1 MLDWI
6 SSLPSRSAA
15 VPDGGLAASTG
26 TALTQWWLWAG
37 RGLCMAG
44 TLPALA
50 RGWSP
55 NMDMLIPPNHGLDCH
70 CYCSRCPE
78 ALLATYERRG
88 QLAIA
93 RLALSPVSTSEP
105 VGMKSPLL
113 TESFSTA
120 A

>member
-1 MLDWI
+1 MLDFL
-6 SSLPSRSAA
+6 LPVTLRR
-15 VPDGGLAASTG
+15 VPDIGLAASTS
-26 TALTQWWLWAG
+26 TALTQWWPW
-37 RGLCMAG
+37 
-44 TLPALA
+44 A

-55 NMDMLIPPNHGLDCH
+55 NMDILIPPNHGPDCH

-78 ALLATYERRG
+78 KALLATYERRG

-93 RLALSPVSTSEP
+93 RLALSLVSTSEP

-113 TESFSTA
+113 TEAFRTA